1 MTRATVLRASNY
13 RRMPWKNGGGETVEV
28 AVSPEGAALSDF
40 DWRVSMATVATDGPF
55 SIFPGIDRTLSII
68 DGNGM
73 QLAIGGDNPLL
84 LTQDSAPLAFA
95 ADVAVT
101 ATLAEGPITDLNVM
115 TRRDGL
121 RHRVE
126 RVDIDSR
133 ATFQPAAPTWLLL
146 CHRGALTVEWSGQSV
161 DLGQGDTLLLEQA
174 GAVELLLEQPGD
186 VEVSGRARCF
196 LILID
201 PV

>member
-1 MTRATVLRASNY
+1 
-13 RRMPWKNGGGETVEV
+13 
-28 AVSPEGAALSDF
+28 
-40 DWRVSMATVATDGPF
+40 
-55 SIFPGIDRTLSII
+55 
-68 DGNGM
+68 
-73 QLAIGGDNPLL
+73 L

-101 ATLAEGPITDLNVM
+101 ATLGEGPITDLNVM

-161 DLGQGDTLLLEQA
+161 DLGQGDTLLLEQP
-174 GAVELLLEQPGD
+174 GDVDLLLEQPGD